1 MAIMTRILFV
11 AALALTA
18 CATGSQQASRDQLAQ
33 TDRGSEVV
41 CVDQPRT
48 GSLMSREVCHT
59 RDEWQAQHDETL
71 QFMQHP
77 HAMYGH

>member
-1 MAIMTRILFV
+1 MTRILF
-11 AALALTA
+11 AAVLILSA
-18 CATGSQQASRDQLAQ
+18 CATASQQAPRDQLAQ
-33 TDRGSEVV
+33 SNDRGSEVV

-59 RDEWQAQHDETL
+59 RDEWQAQHDDTL

-77 HAMYGH
+77 RAMYGH

>member
-1 MAIMTRILFV
+1 MTRIVF
-11 AALALTA
+11 AAILVSA
-18 CATGSQQASRDQLAQ
+18 CASTSQQAARDQYAQ
-33 TDRGSEVV
+33 TSSDDEIV

-59 RDEWQAQHDETL
+59 RADWQAQHDDTL

-77 HAMYGH
+77 RAMYGH